1 MKPLFTFL
9 FSIAV
14 FTHPFAQKANSFTI
28 LPLGVKGGLDESNLS
43 AYMIAAAGS
52 DNYICL
58 DAGTINAGLQKIV
71 ASKLFYGLNAEDIQK
86 KYIKAYFISHA
97 HLDHVA
103 GLIMNSP
110 NDIAKPIYA
119 LPSVID
125 VLKNQYFT
133 WKSWA
138 NFGSE
143 GDLPIL
149 NKYTYQPVNNNKAID
164 LPNTELTVTP
174 FVLSHVKPYES
185 TAFLIRNKNNY
196 VLYLGDTGADVVE
209 KSKQL
214 DALWQAIAEKIKAGQ
229 LKAIFIE
236 VSFDNSIPDKSLFGH
251 LTPRL
256 LMQEMISLNKYADGL
271 LKNTPIYV
279 THIKP
284 CANCESNIKKE
295 LMEANLLGL
304 SLFYPEQGKI
314 IQLH

>member
-71 ASKLFYGLNAEDIQK
+71 ASKLFYGSNAEDIQK

-149 NKYTYQPVNNNKAID
+149 NKYTYQLVNNNKAID